1 MEDVLSVY
9 KLPYDPQRPVVCFD
23 EARKEFRSTP
33 HGSLLPTSGQPLR
46 QDYEYERHGSAS
58 MFLWVEPLAGRR
70 GVTVTGRQTGHECA
84 GILRHLVEECYPDV
98 ELIRLVCD
106 NLKTHGAA
114 CLYAR
119 YPPEVARRIAE
130 KLEFHYTPEHAS
142 WLNMAECELSA
153 LHRQCLD
160 RRIKDTEMLQQEVAV
175 WERHRNQ
182 TEVTIDWR
190 FTTEDARIK
199 LKRLYPVLKE
209 QQST

>member
-1 MEDVLSVY
+1 MEDVLSIST
-9 KLPYDPQRPVVCFD
+9 LPDDPERLVVCFD

-33 HGSLLPTSGQPLR
+33 HGTLPPASGHPVR

-70 GVTVTGRQTGHECA
+70 GVKVTQRQTGHECA
-84 GILRHLVEECYPDV
+84 GIPHYLVEACYPDV

-114 CLYAR
+114 CLHAC
-119 YPPEVARRIAE
+119 YPPEVALRIAQ

-153 LHRQCLD
+153 LHWQCLG
-160 RRIKDTEMLQQEVAV
+160 RRMAN
-175 WERHRNQ
+175 R
-182 TEVTIDWR
+182 
-190 FTTEDARIK
+190 DAPAGSRS
-199 LKRLYPVLKE
+199 LGAPAQRCEGYH
-209 QQST
+209 